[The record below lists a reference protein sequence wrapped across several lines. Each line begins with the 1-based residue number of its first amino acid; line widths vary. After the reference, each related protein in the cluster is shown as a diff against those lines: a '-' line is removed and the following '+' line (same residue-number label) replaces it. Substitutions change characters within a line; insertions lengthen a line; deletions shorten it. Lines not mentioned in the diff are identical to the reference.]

1 MNIDMKITLDQP
13 PLPTRKL
20 WNDLLAI
27 HNHFL
32 VEKLDVLRR
41 GQESHGIPP
50 EVADA
55 MRRLDCWLDVAI
67 EEDWFYGTMT
77 GQ

>member
-1 MNIDMKITLDQP
+1 MKTILDQP
-13 PLPTRKL
+13 PFPTRGL
-20 WNDLLAI
+20 WRDLLAI

-32 VEKLDVLRR
+32 VEQLGLLRVNPKA
-41 GQESHGIPP
+41 HGIPL